1 MYFTKT
7 RLKYSNRAV
16 TYCDNSRQEMLMY
29 SLCTLI
35 KQLNLKCSLDLNS
48 IFQHSNLDFSAMLK
62 SIAGLFQSLIIIVT
76 GPGKTSLIANDNTF
90 QEHKAIRINI
100 KFHIEN

>member
-1 MYFTKT
+1 MHFTKT

-16 TYCDNSRQEMLMY
+16 TYCDYSRQEMLMY

-48 IFQHSNLDFSAMLK
+48 IFQHNNLDFSAMLK
-62 SIAGLFQSLIIIVT
+62 SIAGPFQSLIIIIVT
-76 GPGKTSLIANDNTF
+76 GPGKSSLIANDNTF
-90 QEHKAIRINI
+90 QEHKAI
-100 KFHIEN
+100 